1 MLKDEKF
8 SIDHV
13 YQSTNNFGDKM
24 SDAIGRKYST
34 GAEKVVPTSF
44 KFNKKI
50 KKDKKKEDEK
60 IQISN

>member
-1 MLKDEKF
+1 
-8 SIDHV
+8 
-13 YQSTNNFGDKM
+13 M